1 MGQSLTASSPGIRVH
16 AVGLWDA
23 VATDADEVGMLTAE
37 VSRLEDWHAQV
48 DAEAEL
54 SQLMAVVRE
63 E

>member
-1 MGQSLTASSPGIRVH
+1 MH

-37 VSRLEDWHAQV
+37 VSRLEDQHAQV